1 MKKIIYSLMGAALL
15 LGTTSCSDFLDQS
28 SPSEVDK
35 EFVLSGE
42 TSLRA
47 TLNGIYEN
55 WRSYG
60 LSHGNG
66 TFYNMIVSSSDTE
79 IQPEA
84 YNSQINRWLMSYFWG
99 WQNDGMDDSNWGT
112 ENVNPDG
119 NGSFDSTWNNFYDL
133 IGKCNAIIE
142 AFENREDFE
151 ALMEGGASTLTQLY
165 GEAIA
170 MRATC
175 YYELIRHYG
184 DCAFLTIQGQ
194 EPDGLTNRDYI
205 AEYILNDLQR
215 AIPHM
220 FYASHAG
227 IDKSMFNRT
236 YAEGL
241 IGRICLWM
249 GGYQTRRTDL
259 GEDFYKLANG
269 TVLNFD
275 KVSTNSS
282 RKCFYGRR
290 TDWRTL
296 YEIAE
301 KYLGDAYARHDGVVF
316 QSTDPRSGDRIYD
329 NPFQYVFQQTMVGY
343 EVDNT
348 YADESVYEVP
358 ETNASSNSERPYA
371 FGRPSEGGGSNNY
384 PCKTYD
390 QARLAPMYYYGDFDP
405 QDKRRDVTV
414 TVTGSTGQGAEKLI
428 NFKKGSRTTGGLALN
443 KWDENRMT
451 SPWTVKQRQS
461 GVNNPFTRFSDIML
475 MLAEVRAALHG
486 DADAVAKSVY
496 TDIRVRAFGNLAK
509 AKVDEQ
515 IAKWGSLERAIIEER
530 KFEFGGEGSRRWDL
544 IRANLLEEVVPE
556 FWANSTKMINDLRN
570 NGYHTFDNG
579 NQISAYV
586 WTKLVDAKKEFGY
599 RLTTQ
604 CPEGKE
610 DDPVLY
616 PSWRGQNDDWAA
628 VAAKNNPSAKG
639 PSAGNL
645 TNLAIKGLF
654 RYIDPNSEEAK
665 ALEADGYTKEP
676 WGVDIVNNEKMY
688 NRLVFAGFK
697 KGDPPVYMLMMGPN
711 TIKNSNGKFTN
722 GYGFKSGSAN

>member
-1 MKKIIYSLMGAALL
+1 MKKIIYCMIGAAML

-35 EFVLSGE
+35 DFVLSGE

-79 IQPEA
+79 LQPEGYSA
-84 YNSQINRWLMSYFWG
+84 QINRWLMSYFWG
-99 WQNDGMDDSNWGT
+99 YSTEDVNGAWGT
-112 ENVNPDG
+112 EAVNPDG

-133 IGKCNAIIE
+133 IGKCNAIIQ
-142 AFENREDFE
+142 AFEAREDYE
-151 ALMEGGASTLTQLY
+151 ALLNGPVTALTQIY

-175 YYELIRHYG
+175 YFELIRHYG
-184 DCAFLTIQGQ
+184 DCAFLTVQGE
-194 EPDGLTNRDYI
+194 EPDGLTNRDYV
-205 AEYILNDLQR
+205 AEYILNDLKKV
-215 AIPHM
+215 IPVM
-220 FYASHAG
+220 YRSG
-227 IDKSMFNRT
+227 ESTIINKSMFNRT

-241 IGRICLWM
+241 VGRICLWM

-259 GEDFYKLANG
+259 GDNFYTLADG
-269 TVLNFD
+269 TVLSFT
-275 KVSTNSS
+275 KVSENAS

-290 TDWRTL
+290 NDWRSL

-301 KYLGDAYARHDGVVF
+301 KYLGDAYQIHGDVVF
-316 QSTDPRSGDRIYD
+316 QSSDPRSGDRQYG
-329 NPFQYVFQQTMVGY
+329 NPFQYVFQQMMVGY

-358 ETNASSNSERPYA
+358 ETNANGNSERPYA
-371 FGRPSEGGGSNNY
+371 FGRPSEGGGSDNY
-384 PCKTYD
+384 PCKSYS
-390 QARLAPMYYYGDFDP
+390 QARLSPMYYYGDFDP
-405 QDKRRDVTV
+405 EDMRRDVTCV
-414 TVTGSTGQGAEKLI
+414 VTGSTGQGAEQLI
-428 NFKKGSRTTGGLALN
+428 NFKKGSRTTGGIPLN

-451 SPWTVKQRQS
+451 LPWTVKQRQS
-461 GVNNPFTRFSDIML
+461 GINNPFMRFSDIML

-486 DADAVAKSVY
+486 DGDATARSVY
-496 TDIRVRAFGNLAK
+496 TEVRARAFGSAAK

-515 IAKWGSLERAIIEER
+515 ISKWGSLERAVIEER

-544 IRANLLEEVVPE
+544 IRANLLETTVPA
-556 FWANSTKMINDLRN
+556 FWSASTQMINDLRTK
-570 NGYHTFDNG
+570 GYHEFENG
-579 NQISAYV
+579 NVISNYV
-586 WTKLVDAKKEFGY
+586 WTKLVDAKSLYGY

-604 CPEGKE
+604 CPADKQN
-610 DDPVLY
+610 DPVLY
-616 PSWRGQNDDWAA
+616 PGWRGQNDDWAS
-628 VAAKNNPSAKG
+628 VGQKNNAKAAG
-639 PSAGNL
+639 PTAGDK

-654 RYIDPNSEEAK
+654 TFIDPDGAEAA
-665 ALEADGYTKEP
+665 ALEADGYTKQP
-676 WGVDIVNNEKMY
+676 WGIDIANNENQY
-688 NRLVFAGFK
+688 NRFVFAGFK
-697 KGDPPVYMLMMGPN
+697 QNDPPVYMLMMGPN

-722 GYGFKSGSAN
+722 GYGFRNN